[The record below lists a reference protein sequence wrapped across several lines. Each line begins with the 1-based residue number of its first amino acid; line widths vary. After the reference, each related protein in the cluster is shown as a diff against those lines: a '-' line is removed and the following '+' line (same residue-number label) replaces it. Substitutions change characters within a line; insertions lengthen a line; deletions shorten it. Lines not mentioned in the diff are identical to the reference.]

1 MDIYYKDD
9 LLDQLTQY
17 CLGNP
22 AMICLPIGEAKNM
35 VAAYSTKLGASA
47 VISIAEALE
56 RTRKATSLQRMLEG

>member
-1 MDIYYKDD
+1 
-9 LLDQLTQY
+9 
-17 CLGNP
+17 
-22 AMICLPIGEAKNM
+22 MICLPIGEAKNM